1 MLADI
6 IPTHDVAVWLL
17 SNIDSFLDK
26 IGLGR
31 NHTTEET
38 LYVAITTVH

>member
-31 NHTTEET
+31 NHTPRKFSTWP
-38 LYVAITTVH
+38 